1 MRYQWVLNDSVTASA
16 VSQFL
21 IFLYFSRLFFLPKGF
36 SVLVKDAVSIYIVL
50 SNGLGVV
57 NSFFGSAMTV
67 SVLVLIWSLGPK
79 YFLRFDVIADGIA
92 CFVFSLQYVFHFVC
106 LFTTTCEMFYAFY
119 LFMDTSFVFKK
130 EI

>member
-92 CFVFSLQYVFHFVC
+92 CFVFSLQYVFYFILFV
-106 LFTTTCEMFYAFY
+106 YH
-119 LFMDTSFVFKK
+119 DV
-130 EI
+130 